1 MLSSNADTLK
11 KDDSYINNEINI
23 AEILNDACVNTLGK
37 TTQRVLN
44 QQSSDSFFFFF
55 FFFFHVRFSLFKWGT
70 LKLSKPLPFN
80 SVFWNFSE
88 LIKEIKLNPW
98 SKLP

>member
-11 KDDSYINNEINI
+11 KDDTYINNEINV
-23 AEILNDACVNTLGK
+23 AEILSDACVTTLAK

-55 FFFFHVRFSLFKWGT
+55 SRTVLFIQMG
-70 LKLSKPLPFN
+70 
-80 SVFWNFSE
+80 NF
-88 LIKEIKLNPW
+88 EIAQP
-98 SKLP
+98 SSF